1 MWGYT
6 LSTPE
11 MYKSGDRSLA
21 NRPTQIVSVSKSYLV
36 NRWNTVLCLQ
46 KAPCSR
52 PDRCHRHCFSR
63 RLGEHFILVYY
74 RSAWLDTGG
83 PLPKIFFETLWHL
96 SSVSYLVCWYHFFFS
111 FFFFFFFFFREG
123 PRIEEHFHR
132 IEKGE
137 EVDLLT
143 EICPKSYIF
152 HLGRLCARTRACVCV
167 CVCVCVFHNGKK
179 KCQTSTASDTSNTSS
194 KQQQAQRKKKKLIYN
209 SKRPVSSVEHCHPYR
224 TEKRRI
230 LLNPH
235 MSQST
240 CFGTLIKTGV
250 DCKEDTGSQGQ
261 CRQQRRREKVKW
273 RWLSNTSVWPPRLQT
288 LRNNSH
294 DRCVPTRACTQ
305 EEYKQN

>member
-1 MWGYT
+1 MAIAVWQIDRHKLCRSPSHT
-6 LSTPE
+6 LSIDE
-11 MYKSGDRSLA
+11 
-21 NRPTQIVSVSKSYLV
+21 TQCFACKKHPVVVLIVVIVIGLVVDLV
-36 NRWNTVLCLQ
+36 NTLFLCITGQ
-46 KAPCSR
+46 
-52 PDRCHRHCFSR
+52 PDWTLVDLCPKFS
-63 RLGEHFILVYY
+63 LKPFGIYHQSAILFV
-74 RSAWLDTGG
+74 DI
-83 PLPKIFFETLWHL
+83 IFSFL
-96 SSVSYLVCWYHFFFS
+96 FS
-111 FFFFFFFFFREG
+111 FFQRRPAYRRTLPPYWKRWG
-123 PRIEEHFHR
+123 SRSAHRDLPQKLHFSFGQAVR
-132 IEKGE
+132 
-137 EVDLLT
+137 
-143 EICPKSYIF
+143 
-152 HLGRLCARTRACVCV
+152 ARVCVCV
-167 CVCVCVFHNGKK
+167 CVCVCVSQWKK
-179 KCQTSTASDTSNTSS
+179 RSARRMASTASDTSNTSS
-194 KQQQAQRKKKKLIYN
+194 KQQQAQRKKKIIYN